1 MPVVLF
7 AAEPDGPAPASRRV
21 GLARV
26 IVVLLVAGIFF
37 MFSKS
42 FFASPSSNSTS
53 GDDEA
58 ETTTQVSLSIPS
70 HGSNESG
77 SQTLDGAGSKTKTG
91 DDQEFATPEEQ
102 WSHWFVGKWEQKG
115 EEHSVLTAKVD
126 GTATIFAKISGAK
139 SYVVGEELTL
149 NVDWKIAN
157 GELTFNIT
165 GGKPKVSY
173 QIVTE
178 VFGTERTYK
187 INDFTAEKIQL
198 TNPKG
203 EKSAP
208 WKRIADDKQ

>member
-7 AAEPDGPAPASRRV
+7 AAEPDPNASSSRPLTLSRIIVFGLVV
-21 GLARV
+21 GV
-26 IVVLLVAGIFF
+26 TF

-42 FFASPSSNSTS
+42 FFASPTKSAPGAEVNSASTI
-53 GDDEA
+53 
-58 ETTTQVSLSIPS
+58 QVPLSIPS
-70 HGSNESG
+70 QGSNESG
-77 SQTLDGAGSKTKTG
+77 SQTVDGAGSQSGIG
-91 DDQEFATPEEQ
+91 DEQEFATPEEK

-115 EEHSVLTAKVD
+115 EEHSVLTAKED

-178 VFGTERTYK
+178 VFGTERSYK

-208 WKRIADDKQ
+208 WKRIADDKP